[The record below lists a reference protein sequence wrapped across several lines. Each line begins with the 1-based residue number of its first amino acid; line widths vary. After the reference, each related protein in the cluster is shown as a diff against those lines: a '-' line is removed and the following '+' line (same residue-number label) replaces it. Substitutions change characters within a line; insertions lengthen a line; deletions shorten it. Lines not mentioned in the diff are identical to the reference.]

1 MGRFDDAPDV
11 YWHCYFGSDPQQPRT
26 YAMVYDLTKQQ
37 LLDQVITPWRARQPL
52 LVGSQVVRDHDAMK
66 AMKIVQTDQPSKV
79 YEEARSRRLGEAGML
94 ASALVAIGPAAFH
107 EGVDFTHELLA
118 STLAAKAPSANVA
131 TLLQVCARL
140 QQAAKPLEHR
150 RQGKTQFTISDEYDV
165 QDLLHS
171 LVRAYFKF
179 VVSEEPI
186 KKLANAK
193 ATRADFS
200 VEALGT
206 IVEVKYV
213 HGPNDQAR
221 IVQELGEDLLFY
233 EQWEHLK
240 VLIYVVYNASDLRD
254 PEALDAL
261 SCMRSSGGKQYEV
274 YVVRA

>member
-11 YWHCYFGSDPQQPRT
+11 YWHCYFGKDPKQPRT
-26 YAMVYDLTKQQ
+26 YAMVHDLTKQQ

-52 LVGSQVVRDHDAMK
+52 LVGSEVIRDHDAMK
-66 AMKIVQTDQPSKV
+66 AMKIAQTPQPSKV
-79 YEEARSRRLGEAGML
+79 YEEARSRRLGEAGILTL
-94 ASALVAIGPAAFH
+94 AAIGFAAFH

-118 STLAAKAPSANVA
+118 STLTAKAPSTEVA

-150 RQGKTQFTISDEYDV
+150 RQGKTPFAISDEYDV

-186 KKLANAK
+186 KKLANAR
-193 ATRADFS
+193 ATRADF
-200 VEALGT
+200 VIEALGT

-213 HGPNDQAR
+213 HGPNDQGR

-240 VLIYVVYNASDLRD
+240 VFIYLVYNASDLRD

-261 SCMRSSGGKQYEV
+261 SSTRSSGGKQYEV

>member
-1 MGRFDDAPDV
+1 MGRFDDAPDT
-11 YWHCYFGSDPQQPRT
+11 YWHCYFGRDPEEKRT
-26 YAMVYDLTKQQ
+26 YTMVHDLTKQQ
-37 LLDQVITPWRARQPL
+37 LLDQVIVPWRVRQPL
-52 LVGSQVVRDHDAMK
+52 ILGSEVVRDHDAIK
-66 AMKIVQTDQPSKV
+66 AMKIVQTAQRSNV
-79 YEEARSRRLGEAGML
+79 YEAARSRQLGAAGIL
-94 ASALVAIGPAAFH
+94 TFAGVGFAAFQ

-118 STLAAKAPSANVA
+118 STLAAKAPSADVV

-150 RQGKTQFTISDEYDV
+150 RQGKTPFAISDEYDV

-193 ATRADFS
+193 ATRADFV

-213 HGPNDQAR
+213 HGPNDQGR
-221 IVQELGEDLLFY
+221 IVKELGEDLLFY

-240 VLIYVVYNASDLRD
+240 VFIYLVYNASDLRD
-254 PEALDAL
+254 PEALDTL
-261 SCMRSSGGKQYEV
+261 SGTRSSGGMQYEV